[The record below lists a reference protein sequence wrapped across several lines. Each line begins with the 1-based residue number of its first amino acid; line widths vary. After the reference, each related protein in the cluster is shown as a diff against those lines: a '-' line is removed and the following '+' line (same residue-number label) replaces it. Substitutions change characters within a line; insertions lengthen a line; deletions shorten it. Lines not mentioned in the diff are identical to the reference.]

1 MQVDMGAGRRSVHN
15 AQHVHRHDVIGVK
28 ELEDQARGRLALRG
42 KRHTQDTHK
51 ESWILDCSIAV
62 KEKTRRWRVFE
73 KSGSPGRTRTYNSA
87 VNSRVL
93 YH

>member
-1 MQVDMGAGRRSVHN
+1 MQVDMDAGRGSVYN
-15 AQHVHRHDVIGVK
+15 AQYAHRHDAIGVK
-28 ELEDQARGRLALRG
+28 ELEDQPRGRSALRG
-42 KRHTQDTHK
+42 KRRTQDTHK
-51 ESWILDCSIAV
+51 DNWILNCSIAV

-73 KSGSPGRTRTYNSA
+73 NSGSPGRTRTYNSA